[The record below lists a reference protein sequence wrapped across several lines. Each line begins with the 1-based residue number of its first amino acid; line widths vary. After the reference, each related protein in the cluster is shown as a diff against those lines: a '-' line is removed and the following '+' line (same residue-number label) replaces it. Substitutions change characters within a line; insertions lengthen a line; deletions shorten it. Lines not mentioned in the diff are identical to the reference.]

1 TRYRRAYGNIRL
13 WTLCKTSRLAETQ
26 QWLKQESHDFSR
38 VECQWNDWYNGYI
51 YLTTRTD
58 LFSIQNLLNRM
69 MQNIQFLSQNATGL
83 NQASQGLAAI
93 PTASVRMAM
102 AVLGVLPV
110 VIIYP
115 FIQNNFVKGITLG
128 GVKG

>member
-1 TRYRRAYGNIRL
+1 MFVGIGY
-13 WTLCKTSRLAETQ
+13 
-26 QWLKQESHDFSR
+26 
-38 VECQWNDWYNGYI
+38 WNDWYNGYI